1 MAKEIYFSDHQND
14 GSQFDTEAFKKRFN
28 EIKSQNENGTKSA
41 NDSLGFS
48 GTPEK
53 KPAGPQNSSAG
64 AGKKK
69 PKKKKKVLLAVTA
82 VLLGIVLLI
91 TGSLAGAAAYITSG
105 YEPGELK
112 ENAYIS
118 ESSLMSSAGVTNIL
132 LMGIDTKDVSAMTR
146 SDSMILLSIDNL
158 HGTVKLTSFM
168 RDMYVTVPGHGDT
181 KLTHACAYEG
191 PQLTV
196 DTIEMNFG
204 IKIDAYIKIGY
215 SIFVELVN
223 GIGGI
228 TVAEIDATESKALA
242 REGVNIEPG
251 TNIHLNGSQALHYCR
266 IRKGQSDFQRT
277 ERQREAITLIIK
289 KAIKTNPVKLMKL
302 AKSIVPQVESSLS
315 KADIME
321 LAIKTLPC
329 VFGEITQLQ
338 IPADGTWSSG
348 SRDGMSV
355 LLIDKD
361 KNKSAL
367 KEFIY

>member
-1 MAKEIYFSDHQND
+1 MANEIYFDNNQNS
-14 GSQFDTEAFKKRFN
+14 GGVQFDSEAFQKRFN
-28 EIKSQNENGTKSA
+28 EIKAQTENEKNAENRPSDSNGT
-41 NDSLGFS
+41 N
-48 GTPEK
+48 K
-53 KPAGPQNSSAG
+53 KTQ
-64 AGKKK
+64 
-69 PKKKKKVLLAVTA
+69 KKKKHVALKIIAA
-82 VLLGIVLLI
+82 VLVLILLV
-91 TGSLAGAAAYITSG
+91 TGCVAGMAVYVTSD
-105 YEPGELK
+105 YEPVELK
-112 ENAYIS
+112 ENSYVS
-118 ESSLMSSAGVTNIL
+118 ENSLMNSPGVTNIL
-132 LMGIDTKDVSAMTR
+132 LMGIDTKDVNASTR
-146 SDSMILLSIDNL
+146 SDSMILLSIDNI
-158 HGTVKLTSFM
+158 HGAVKLTSFM

-181 KLTHACAYEG
+181 KLTHACAYAG

-196 DTIEMNFG
+196 DTIELNFG

-242 REGVNIEPG
+242 KEGVNIEPG
-251 TNIHLNGSQALHYCR
+251 TDIHLNGNEALHYCR

-289 KAIKTNPVKLMKL
+289 KAIKTNPIDLLKL

-315 KADIME
+315 KADIMK
-321 LAIKTLPC
+321 LAVKALPC
-329 VFGEITQLQ
+329 LSGEITQLQ
-338 IPADGTWSSG
+338 IPADGTWSNG
-348 SRDGMSV
+348 TRDGMSV